1 MRGKPTPFVSAAI
14 GVVLACAA
22 THGFAGEAMM
32 PDEELLEFIGNW
44 EEGDQDW
51 LVVALGMT
59 TVEDV
64 EGSGEKPESAET
76 EDESE

>member
-1 MRGKPTPFVSAAI
+1 
-14 GVVLACAA
+14 
-22 THGFAGEAMM
+22 M
-32 PDEELLEFIGNW
+32 PDEDLLEFIGNW

-51 LVVALGMT
+51 LAVALGMT